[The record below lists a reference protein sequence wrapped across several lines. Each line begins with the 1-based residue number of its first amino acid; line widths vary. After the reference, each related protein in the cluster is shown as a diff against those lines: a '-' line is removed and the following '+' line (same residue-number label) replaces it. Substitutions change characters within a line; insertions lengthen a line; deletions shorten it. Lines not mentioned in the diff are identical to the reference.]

1 MTLPTTAG
9 LTPLMFAVINGQ
21 AGIVEEYFNNR
32 NSKKD
37 IYFHKVVED
46 KNKKQDIDKNFG
58 ETFLKVVRDTKQTLL
73 FLLFLY
79 CPSVSPKVVLK
90 RKDLGRE
97 VRTEQSFKIQQKIF
111 LKSKR
116 W

>member
-1 MTLPTTAG
+1 MTLPTTSG

-21 AGIVEEYFNNR
+21 TCIVEEYFNNR

-37 IYFHKVVED
+37 IYFHKVVND
-46 KNKKQDIDKNFG
+46 KQTIERKSYEKVV
-58 ETFLKVVRDTKQTLL
+58 KVVRDTKQTLL

-90 RKDLGRE
+90 RKDLGKE
-97 VRTEQSFKIQQKIF
+97 VGRANN
-111 LKSKR
+111 
-116 W
+116 